1 MAIKRIKISN
11 FKSFD
16 EINLELGNF
25 SVLIGANASGKSNFL
40 QVFRFL
46 RDLAD
51 FGLES
56 AILMQS
62 GIEYFRNLNIGS
74 SKNFS
79 IEVTSDTR
87 ESYMAPEEKL
97 AIEGYETTYGFTLKF
112 TGVSRFEIIEEK
124 LLQKCNF
131 YRQPEQR
138 KPTTEK
144 VGEGEILVHRKGNEG
159 SFSLNPPK
167 GLVIDSD
174 KILEL
179 NWTKRFISDP
189 KSLSS
194 KTLFIKNLPFFF
206 IGGTLK
212 HNISSISTY
221 DFDPRLSKKAQAIT
235 GKAELQEDGSN
246 LAIVLRNIIRSG
258 NSRRKLFNLLRETLP
273 FITDLRI
280 ETFADKS
287 LLFKIRES
295 YSGMR
300 FLPASLLSDGT
311 INVTALIIALY
322 FGEKPLVII
331 EEPDRNVHP
340 YLISKIVGM
349 MREASKAKQVIITTH
364 NPQIVKCAD
373 IKDILLISRNKQGL
387 STIHRPSESK
397 EIKTF
402 LENEIGIEELFEQN
416 LLGV

>member
-144 VGEGEILVHRKGNEG
+144 VGEGEILVYRKGNEG

-194 KTLFIKNLPFFF
+194 KTLFIKNLFFFF
-206 IGGTLK
+206 IGGALK

-349 MREASKAKQVIITTH
+349 MREASKTKQVIITTH
-364 NPQIVKCAD
+364 NPQIVKYAD